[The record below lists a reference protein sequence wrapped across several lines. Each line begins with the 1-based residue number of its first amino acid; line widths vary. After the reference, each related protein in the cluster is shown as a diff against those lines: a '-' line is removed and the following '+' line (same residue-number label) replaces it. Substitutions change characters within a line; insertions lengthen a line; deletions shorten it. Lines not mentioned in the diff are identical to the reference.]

1 MEQLAANAV
10 VTRRFDDASFF
21 FYKLAQDSVQHGPL
35 IKGGEVPPPLTDE
48 EAARRVQRHDSLMR
62 RAELYYAYQH
72 IHKFAS
78 QPYPTT
84 QPLTLFNCAR
94 YLVATLTE
102 FPDIPMN
109 ISKLEV
115 LLTLGRLATTL
126 DMHRMARQIHEK
138 LQQFVLPTPI
148 MEQLDVATLR
158 CTLPWTPFC
167 VNLWRARSAIVS
179 AASNAATV
187 ASRTTCPLGG
197 RRSAS
202 RDGRTS
208 KKTTLCQ
215 LRTNACPKLGG
226 HLHGHTH
233 HCARCGAWTQRDN
246 HGNSMVEHAFRCP
259 RVRNKRRQFHVRDIV
274 DLWRRPRACID
285 YIREAFFEYRV
296 LSPYDP
302 P

>member
-126 DMHRMARQIHEK
+126 GMHRITMRTALAAHRFPNPRQGRRECSK
-138 LQQFVLPTPI
+138 MRL
-148 MEQLDVATLR
+148 
-158 CTLPWTPFC
+158 
-167 VNLWRARSAIVS
+167 
-179 AASNAATV
+179 AALKSDHSSFWLMR
-187 ASRTTCPLGG
+187 SRT
-197 RRSAS
+197 R
-202 RDGRTS
+202 
-208 KKTTLCQ
+208 
-215 LRTNACPKLGG
+215 
-226 HLHGHTH
+226 
-233 HCARCGAWTQRDN
+233 
-246 HGNSMVEHAFRCP
+246 
-259 RVRNKRRQFHVRDIV
+259 
-274 DLWRRPRACID
+274 
-285 YIREAFFEYRV
+285 Y
-296 LSPYDP
+296 LSSYWSV
-302 P
+302 